1 VNVTFDAI
9 PDLTRAGTVVSVAP
23 AGSNISSVINYYVT
37 VVLNETD
44 PRLKGGQTAQAR
56 VITNEVEDVLTV
68 PNSAVRKR
76 GDQSTVTIID
86 ANGTQQQVRF
96 QAGLIG
102 DDRTQVI
109 SGLREGQQVVLREG
123 V

>member
-1 VNVTFDAI
+1 
-9 PDLTRAGTVVSVAP
+9 
-23 AGSNISSVINYYVT
+23 
-37 VVLNETD
+37 
-44 PRLKGGQTAQAR
+44 